1 MTNNKSNNI
10 MENIVDAQKQVVDTI
25 VENTKKITN
34 GNSALTDNIQKGTEW
49 YKNFLEDQKTIF
61 SKTTEKATTA
71 TDTAKENVSKM
82 NEFYQNWFNT
92 QMNTTKQMWEMSQ
105 NWMKN
110 NTTTSANMDPMSQW
124 NNMTNQWNAWTN
136 NMNQS
141 NNWMNQFNQMQS
153 KMQNMNPFSQDTWK
167 GASENFTNMFSQ
179 YNEILNNTFTNWQ
192 KNFES
197 GTVQDAYRNMVNTA
211 EGFSRFSEMMAPIF
225 KSIQENTFTADMM
238 KKFADP
244 AQYKEMMD
252 KYFGFMPEGSRQ
264 YIQNMTDMMS
274 NAAKQM
280 SQSGMGGF
288 QQMRGM
294 MNNMPGFNA
303 SEAFSNVMNGYNT
316 FNDMMN
322 NAFAPLTKMMTPNQ
336 YTKAISEWNDI
347 SKRVTVY
354 NIKNAEL
361 QYMIYTQGSKVMDKL
376 AENIAEKI
384 KSGVEINSMMALYQ
398 EWLNISD
405 KSFVSL
411 FEGEE
416 YSKLM
421 AEVSSMQLT
430 IRKDIEK
437 QMEKSMSGLPVAT
450 RSEMDEIYK
459 TIYDLKKQVRQL
471 EKMLEIDS
479 EVSAETEEKPA
490 AKKAKKA

>member
-1 MTNNKSNNI
+1 MTNNTGNNI
-10 MENIVDAQKQVVDTI
+10 MENVMNAQKQVVDTI

-34 GNSALTDNIQKGTEW
+34 GNTTLNDSIQKGTDW
-49 YKNFLEDQKTIF
+49 YKNLLDEQKNIF
-61 SKTTEKATTA
+61 SKTTEKATAT

-92 QMNTTKQMWEMSQ
+92 QMNSAKQMWEMNQ

-110 NTTTSANMDPMSQW
+110 STTASANTDPMSQW
-124 NNMTNQWNAWTN
+124 NNMMNQWNAWTN
-136 NMNQS
+136 NMTQS

-153 KMQNMNPFSQDTWK
+153 KMQNMNPFNQDTYK
-167 GASENFTNMFSQ
+167 GATENFSNMFSQ
-179 YNEILNNTFTNWQ
+179 YNDLMNNTFADWQ
-192 KNFES
+192 KNFQS
-197 GTVQDAYRNMVNTA
+197 GTIQDAYRNMVNSA
-211 EGFSRFSEMMAPIF
+211 EGFTRFSEMMAPVW
-225 KSIQENTFTADMM
+225 KSIQEKNFTADMF

-252 KYFGFMPEGSRQ
+252 KYFGFMPEGTRQ
-264 YIQNMTDMMS
+264 HFQNMTDMMN

-280 SQSGMGGF
+280 GQTGMGGF

-303 SEAFSNVMNGYNT
+303 SETFANMLNAHNT
-316 FNDMMN
+316 FNGMMN
-322 NAFAPLTKMMTPNQ
+322 SAFAPLTKMMTPNQ

-347 SKRVTVY
+347 SNRITVY

-376 AENIAEKI
+376 AENIAGKI
-384 KSGVEINSMMALYQ
+384 ESGVEINSMMALYQ

-405 KSFVSL
+405 KTFVSL
-411 FEGEE
+411 FETEE

-421 AEVSSMQLT
+421 AEVSAMQLT
-430 IRKDIEK
+430 IRKDVEK
-437 QMEKSMSGLPVAT
+437 QMEKSMTGIPVAT
-450 RSEMDEIYK
+450 RSEMDEVYK

-471 EKMLEIDS
+471 EKMLEIET

-490 AKKAKKA
+490 AKKSKKA